1 MPRISQGTVQT
12 TAQTSTASKR
22 RRTGQG
28 NISSDGSRLR
38 VSPPPETLSTTIP
51 ARLADERPRGIE
63 LNAHMSDVCE
73 ICGMPVSRAPLDRHV
88 RQVVERATLGQGA
101 WILTLNTEMLA
112 RGARDPAYWALA
124 KAADVITADGMPL
137 VWASRFKCASAPVA
151 GRTTGV
157 DLVDA
162 MLRMDTVPRY
172 AVIGGQA
179 PLDTIER
186 YGPSAKAS
194 CVYLFDGRVDLSAQQ
209 LSDFCEALTRHE
221 VQVVF
226 IALGVPKQDLLAREL
241 RQRLPKLVLLGI
253 GGTFEILGPQGSRA
267 PRWMQRSGLE
277 WLYRL
282 SSEPGRLWRRY
293 LINYPVGVWWLVR
306 DCLATSRQSMP

>member
-1 MPRISQGTVQT
+1 
-12 TAQTSTASKR
+12 
-22 RRTGQG
+22 
-28 NISSDGSRLR
+28 
-38 VSPPPETLSTTIP
+38 
-51 ARLADERPRGIE
+51 
-63 LNAHMSDVCE
+63 
-73 ICGMPVSRAPLDRHV
+73 MPVSRAPLDRHV